1 MITTGRSNDPIT
13 GGEQRRLRTSP
24 NTRPTTTATSIL
36 SGWKRYLPYETSKTV
51 FLYILLAFLGW
62 TLADVVIYFEET
74 VPSDPWKED
83 HIFKITCLF
92 LIIFSQVKVVFTLFF
107 MWKRFTICLRIA
119 IGVDTI
125 LLVLFLTF
133 GVITRQAQTA
143 IQGVLCSLLDILA
156 SYFIIRDIKRPQEDT
171 V

>member
-13 GGEQRRLRTSP
+13 GGEQRPLRTSP
-24 NTRPTTTATSIL
+24 TTRPTTATSIL
-36 SGWKRYLPYETSKTV
+36 SGWKRYLPSETSKTV
-51 FLYILLAFLGW
+51 FLYILLVFLGW
-62 TLADVVIYFEET
+62 TLVDVVIYFEER

-83 HIFKITCLF
+83 YIFKITCLF
-92 LIIFSQVKVVFTLFF
+92 LIIFSQVKVIFTLFF